1 MLWCHLLISAF
12 CICWTDIREH
22 KIRRNHIIVAIATFV
37 PVISINALLHA
48 GLNFLVFRFLY
59 FSTYKAIGYGDV
71 RLAFLIGL
79 YSGSI
84 FNSLAALAHVN
95 VVSWISAGLFALV
108 RLTQKE
114 ISSKKRIAFAPFMY
128 LGLFVTYLAF
138 E

>member
-1 MLWCHLLISAF
+1 MLWCHLLISAI

-22 KIRRNHIIVAIATFV
+22 KIRRNHIIVAIATLV
-37 PVISINALLHA
+37 PLISRNALVHA
-48 GLNFLVFRFLY
+48 GLNFLLFRLLY
-59 FSTYKAIGYGDV
+59 SSTRKAIGYGDV
-71 RLAFLIGL
+71 RLALLIGL

-84 FNSLAALAHVN
+84 FNSLEELAHVN